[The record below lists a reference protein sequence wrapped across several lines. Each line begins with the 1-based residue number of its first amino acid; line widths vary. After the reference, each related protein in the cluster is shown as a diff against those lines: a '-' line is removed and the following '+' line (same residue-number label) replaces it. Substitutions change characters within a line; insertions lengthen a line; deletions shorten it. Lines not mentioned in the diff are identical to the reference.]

1 CTLGPPFPIEHRDE
15 VDDHAREQHDHIQRK
30 QHVQN
35 SCDESNDSHKTS
47 AYAKGPGEAETA
59 HQARRAHRPQP
70 ANDASSAGAMP
81 PSPVTAMFSG
91 VSRKT
96 LLVTRSMR
104 P

>member
-1 CTLGPPFPIEHRDE
+1 M
-15 VDDHAREQHDHIQRK
+15 
-30 QHVQN
+30 QN

-47 AYAKGPGEAETA
+47 AYAKGPGETETA
-59 HQARRAHRPQP
+59 HRARRAHGNQP
-70 ANDASSAGAMP
+70 ANEASSAGAIP

-96 LLVTRSMR
+96 LLVTRSIR